1 VRQFRD
7 DIRQAKAKE
16 NAEKLGVAS
25 DDDEMAPAAAPVVKK
40 AAVPDVFEDDMF
52 GDDDFGDE
60 EELLAQM
67 ERDAVLKPAAA
78 KPVPRA
84 APSWGGGG
92 NQEDDED
99 AEAEAMLREMEMI
112 E

>member
-60 EELLAQM
+60 EESLCHALL
-67 ERDAVLKPAAA
+67 RP
-78 KPVPRA
+78 
-84 APSWGGGG
+84 GGEEEIRRTMRMQKQRPCCG
-92 NQEDDED
+92 
-99 AEAEAMLREMEMI
+99 RWR
-112 E
+112 